1 MVWSATLP
9 CSSPTSLG
17 HGQTVMGEG
26 FHKYRSRPWPR
37 VISLKSQT
45 MWIHGRHCQGC
56 GFPRARQCGYGSFL
70 AFHVVL
76 VGQGQSP
83 MCSEAAFAV
92 LWPIW
97 HIWYMTSCTMIITWH
112 KHDINMTRSHLR
124 PAGTGQD
131 YIYGTPPPLTV
142 SRSEEWLKGNLRP
155 VESGTLTEPAAA
167 DPRCGGWAFNGN

>member
-112 KHDINMTRSHLR
+112 KHDTFAPETGWDRPGLHLR
-124 PAGTGQD
+124 HAATVDGVPERGVAEGQSAAR
-131 YIYGTPPPLTV
+131 G
-142 SRSEEWLKGNLRP
+142 EWYLDRTCCCWPKMWWVGFQR
-155 VESGTLTEPAAA
+155 
-167 DPRCGGWAFNGN
+167 